1 MEDRTTRK
9 ITEKTMEE
17 LEILAKLTL
26 TEEEKNASVEEMQ
39 NMLDYVDQL
48 NRLDTEGVE
57 PLFHVFPLLNV
68 FREDAEEDGCTR
80 EELLFNAPNEK
91 DGQIL
96 VPKTI
101 G

>member
-1 MEDRTTRK
+1 MEIKTIKK

-26 TEEEKNASVEEMQ
+26 TEEEKKSSMEEMQ
-39 NMLDYVDQL
+39 SMLDYVDQL
-48 NRLDTEGVE
+48 NRLDTEGVD
-57 PLFHVFPLLNV
+57 PLFHIFPVQNV
-68 FREDAEEDGCTR
+68 FREDVEEKGCTR
-80 EELLFNAPNEK
+80 EELLFNAPEEK
-91 DGQIL
+91 DGQFL